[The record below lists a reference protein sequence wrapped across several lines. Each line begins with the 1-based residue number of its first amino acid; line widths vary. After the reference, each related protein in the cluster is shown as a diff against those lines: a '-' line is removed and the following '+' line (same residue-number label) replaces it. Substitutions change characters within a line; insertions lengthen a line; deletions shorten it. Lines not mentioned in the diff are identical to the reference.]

1 MFQECGNIYAYT
13 SIIKAFARFNGSKKR
28 KITINIYANV
38 LDNCL
43 SMNYDEF
50 EKWSY
55 SVFCTRYIK
64 GKRGAHPWQK
74 QKDHS

>member
-1 MFQECGNIYAYT
+1 MFRQYRDIYAYT
-13 SIIKAFARFNGSKKR
+13 SIIKAFGRFSCR
-28 KITINIYANV
+28 KNVTIIINIYANV

-43 SMNYDEF
+43 SMNYDEL

-55 SVFCTRYIK
+55 SVFCIRYIK
-64 GKRGAHPWQK
+64 GKRGTHPWQK

>member
-1 MFQECGNIYAYT
+1 MHILLLSKLLGVLAAEKNVT
-13 SIIKAFARFNGSKKR
+13 II
-28 KITINIYANV
+28 INIYANV

-43 SMNYDEF
+43 SMNYDEL

-55 SVFCTRYIK
+55 SVFCIRYIK
-64 GKRGAHPWQK
+64 GKRGTHPWQK